1 MTTRPPALLLLG
13 TSHVGKSTCAAR
25 IGGAIGWSV
34 TSTDQL
40 GRHPG
45 RPWTGVPDP
54 VTEFYL
60 RLTDDAIHWFLLVHH
75 ENMRPIIR
83 ARIAA
88 LRKAGGSF
96 ILEGAAL
103 RPDYLLD
110 WEIGD
115 ALAIC
120 LHIEPQALRER
131 IERESRYVQQEE
143 RTKTAIDKFVE
154 RSVRENDAF
163 IESAIRHD
171 IPLMDVTDPNSAD
184 RLIEEIISRLAG
196 GSEL

>member
-1 MTTRPPALLLLG
+1 M
-13 TSHVGKSTCAAR
+13 
-25 IGGAIGWSV
+25 
-34 TSTDQL
+34 
-40 GRHPG
+40 
-45 RPWTGVPDP
+45 PDP

-75 ENMRPIIR
+75 ENMRPIIQ
-83 ARIAA
+83 ARIKA
-88 LRKAGGSF
+88 LREAGGGF

-103 RPDYLLD
+103 RPDYLPD

-115 ALAIC
+115 TLAIC
-120 LHIEPQALRER
+120 LHIEPRALRER
-131 IERESRYVQQEE
+131 IERESRYIQREE
-143 RTKTAIDKFVE
+143 RTKTAIDKFAE

-171 IPLMDVTDPNSAD
+171 IPLMDVTDPNTAD
-184 RLIEEIISRLAG
+184 RLTEELISRLAG